1 MVNQVPVV
9 AVLMIVQGSLECLM
23 GILLLILGPVMLAA
37 PQHNGP
43 SPAGVGTFI
52 FIFGVVIIIIA
63 GLKIA
68 AGVKGLKYR
77 DRAFGIVTLLLGVV
91 TFLTF
96 YCAPTSLALMIY
108 GLIVYLN
115 QDVAKAFELG
125 EQGYSPRD
133 IQASFGQPFHQ
144 AGYSSPPVSG
154 SGPGFPPSYGSTAF
168 GTHAGS
174 TSPMPGYGVP
184 SRSGAA
190 PNSGS
195 PGKGMAVASL
205 ILGLIGLFTAGLFLV
220 GAITGLILGIVSLTK
235 SRKSAVY
242 AGSSRG
248 MAIAGIVLN
257 SLAGLIAPLIAA
269 IAIPNLLAARR
280 AANTASAIQT
290 LRTIHSAQITYQ
302 AAEGKGNFATNLSD
316 LAQAGYIDN
325 SIAQAQSTPKNGYR
339 LSEIITTPATM
350 KAAAT
355 YWLTSSPIVTEGATR
370 TGNDCL
376 YLDETGIIRH
386 SKSPK
391 IKPGATSEPIS
402 KLEPTS
408 LPSHLIREK
417 ETIQSAHSQ
426 LHAGG
431 SIHAQ
436 SANRTWTRPF
446 AGDHKTGPVIR
457 MPKPPA
463 LEHFKLNLAECFGPA
478 LPGFESGV
486 IIHHQL
492 SGSQIRHR
500 SQTQHLCLTPS
511 QDHCPAQTIDAL
523 AGFDLANP
531 GIAGGEHH
539 QLGAT

>member
-1 MVNQVPVV
+1 
-9 AVLMIVQGSLECLM
+9 
-23 GILLLILGPVMLAA
+23 
-37 PQHNGP
+37 
-43 SPAGVGTFI
+43 
-52 FIFGVVIIIIA
+52 
-63 GLKIA
+63 
-68 AGVKGLKYR
+68 
-77 DRAFGIVTLLLGVV
+77 
-91 TFLTF
+91 
-96 YCAPTSLALMIY
+96 
-108 GLIVYLN
+108 
-115 QDVAKAFELG
+115 
-125 EQGYSPRD
+125 
-133 IQASFGQPFHQ
+133 
-144 AGYSSPPVSG
+144 
-154 SGPGFPPSYGSTAF
+154 
-168 GTHAGS
+168 
-174 TSPMPGYGVP
+174 
-184 SRSGAA
+184 
-190 PNSGS
+190 
-195 PGKGMAVASL
+195 MAVASL
-205 ILGLIGLFTAGLFLV
+205 ILGIIGLFTAGLFLV

-235 SRKSAVY
+235 SRKSSAY

-339 LSEIITTPATM
+339 LSEIITTPATT

-386 SKSPK
+386 SKNPK

-417 ETIQSAHSQ
+417 ETTQSAHSQ

-457 MPKPPA
+457 MPKPLA
-463 LEHFKLNLAECFGPA
+463 LEHFKLNLPKRFGA
-478 LPGFESGV
+478 TSASFELGV

-492 SGSQIRHR
+492 PRRQI
-500 SQTQHLCLTPS
+500 
-511 QDHCPAQTIDAL
+511 
-523 AGFDLANP
+523 
-531 GIAGGEHH
+531 
-539 QLGAT
+539 